1 MKKVESIFLDAHF
14 KVWGALIFGGQ
25 IPLRYLSKPY
35 WLTRRYLLGYY
46 TSVTSHQKHYTPF
59 QIPGSQVSEKMIL
72 YPSIILFSVQTS
84 LIPPT
89 IYLI

>member
-1 MKKVESIFLDAHF
+1 MESIFLDAHF

-35 WLTRRYLLGYY
+35 WLTHRYLLGYC
-46 TSVTSHQKHYTPF
+46 TSVTSHQRHYIPF
-59 QIPGSQVSEKMIL
+59 QIPSSQVSEKMIL

-84 LIPPT
+84 LILLT
-89 IYLI
+89 IYLR